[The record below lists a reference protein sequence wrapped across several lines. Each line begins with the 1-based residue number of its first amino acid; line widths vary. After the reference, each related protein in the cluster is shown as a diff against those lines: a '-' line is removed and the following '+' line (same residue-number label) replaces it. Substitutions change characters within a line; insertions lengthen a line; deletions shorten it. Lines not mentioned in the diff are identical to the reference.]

1 MNRFSPDQGA
11 PEDAGGAS
19 HAGGASRTT
28 DGDLPGERF
37 PEALRRLSGDRS
49 LLREMAT
56 IVLEDVDPIL
66 EQIRDGLEQQ
76 DGPGVARAAHQLR
89 GMLST
94 FETGPPVADLQTV
107 IDSARDG
114 DHALATARFDS
125 LLPALRRL
133 FMDLERLRQTS
144 A

>member
-1 MNRFSPDQGA
+1 MNRFPPDRGDPEGA
-11 PEDAGGAS
+11 EGAS
-19 HAGGASRTT
+19 HTTGG
-28 DGDLPGERF
+28 GLPDERF
-37 PEALRRLSGDRS
+37 SEALRRLSGDRS

-66 EQIRDGLEQQ
+66 EQIRDGLQEQ
-76 DGPGVARAAHQLR
+76 DGPRVTRAAHQLR

-94 FETGPPVADLQTV
+94 FETGPPVADLQAV

-114 DHALATARFDS
+114 DHALATARFGS
-125 LLPALRRL
+125 LLPPLRKL
-133 FMDLERLRQTS
+133 FTELERLRQTS